1 MQDLGLLNGAKR
13 LVQINAGLKPE
24 EKALIV
30 CDTDNIPIAKALAYA
45 IKCTGAEFTIAIME
59 PRSTH
64 GENPTDAIAKA
75 MLGVDV
81 VFAPTKYSLSHS
93 QAREEA
99 NEKGVRFISM
109 PDYTLDMMKGGA
121 LEADFLSIYEEVKK
135 LQQILTDANEIHIE
149 TKKGTRLDLRA
160 DGRIGNEVSGVC
172 RTPGT
177 WGSPPNI
184 EVNVSP
190 IETKTQGIIY
200 VDGSVPCQELGLLSE
215 TMVLTIKDGKIVDFG
230 DTQSGHIFSQVLNGE
245 KEPYNLVVAE
255 FGIGMNDKAVLK
267 GSMLEDEG
275 ARGTIHF
282 GIGHNADQGGEN
294 VATRHIDCVLKDATV
309 TIDGVV
315 VIKDGKFQF

>member
-1 MQDLGLLNGAKR
+1 MQHIGLQNGAKR
-13 LVQINAGLKPE
+13 LIEINAGLKPK

-30 CDTDNIPIAKALAYA
+30 CDTDNTEIASALAYA
-45 IKCTGAEFTIAIME
+45 VKNVGAEFTVAVME

-64 GENPTDAIAKA
+64 GENPTNAIAKA

-93 QAREEA
+93 VAREEA
-99 NEKGVRFISM
+99 NAHGVRFISM
-109 PDYTLDMMKGGA
+109 PDYTADMMKGGA
-121 LEADFLSIYEEVKK
+121 LEADFLGIYEEVKK
-135 LQQILTDANEIHIE
+135 LQKILTEANHIHIE
-149 TKKGTRLDLRA
+149 TKKGTVLDLDA
-160 DGRIGNEVSGVC
+160 AGRIANEVSGVC

-190 IETKTQGIIY
+190 MEEKTQGVVY
-200 VDGSVPCQELGLLSE
+200 VDGSIPCAELGLLHE
-215 TMVLTIKDGKIVDFG
+215 TIVLTIRDGKIVDFG
-230 DTQSGHIFSQVLNGE
+230 GTASGQILKTVLNGE

-255 FGIGMNDKAVLK
+255 FGVGLNDKAVLK

-282 GIGHNADQGGEN
+282 GIGHNADQGGVN
-294 VATRHIDCVLKDATV
+294 KATKHIDCVLKDATV
-309 TIDGVV
+309 TVDGI
-315 VIKDGKFQF
+315 VIIEDGKFKF